1 MPYTFED
8 VPLEVGTEPQTRDGI
23 TWVPLRALAEAMS
36 ANVDWDPDNRI
47 AILYL
52 GERIATFKIGDPTVD
67 VDGEPIT
74 LRAAPYLD
82 NGDTWIPARFF
93 QQAMGYG
100 LQADAEKNLVQ
111 FSNPT

>member
-8 VPLEVGTEPQTRDGI
+8 ASLEVSAEPQIKDGI
-23 TWVPLRALAEAMS
+23 TWVPLRSVAQAMG
-36 ANVDWDPDNRI
+36 ATVDWDPDNRI

-52 GERIATFKIGDPTVD
+52 GDRIATFKIGTPSAD
-67 VDGEPIT
+67 VDGTPVE

-93 QQAMGYG
+93 EQGLGFG
-100 LQADAEKNLVQ
+100 LQVDAQQNLVR
-111 FSNPT
+111 FSNPA

>member
-8 VPLEVGTEPQTRDGI
+8 VPLEVGTEPQIRDGV
-23 TWVPLRALAEAMS
+23 TWVPLRALGQSMG
-36 ANVDWDPDNRI
+36 ANVDWDPDNRV

-52 GERIATFKIGDPTVD
+52 GERIISFKIGDPTVN
-67 VDGEPIT
+67 VDGESVE
-74 LRAAPYLD
+74 LRAAPFLD

-93 QQAMGYG
+93 QTALGYG
-100 LQADAEKNLVQ
+100 LQVDAEKNTVQ

>member
-8 VPLEVGTEPQTRDGI
+8 ASLQVSAEPQIRDGI
-23 TWVPLRALAEAMS
+23 TWVPLRSLAQSMG

-52 GERIATFKIGDPTVD
+52 GDRIATFTIGDATAN
-67 VDGEPIT
+67 VDGAPVE

-93 QQAMGYG
+93 EQGLGFG
-100 LQADAEKNLVQ
+100 LQVDVEQNLVQ
-111 FSNPT
+111 FSNPA

>member
-8 VPLEVGTEPQTRDGI
+8 VPLEVSAEPQIHDGI
-23 TWVPLRALAEAMS
+23 TWVPLRSLAQALG

-52 GERIATFKIGDPTVD
+52 GERIATFTIGNATAS
-67 VDGEPIT
+67 VDGQSVT

-93 QQAMGYG
+93 QQALGFG
-100 LQADAEKNLVQ
+100 LQVDNQRNLVQ